1 MHGED
6 PQGRIIPLKV
16 DTDGFVQAVWDGDA
30 SQQRI
35 TTQYVQ
41 EDEPTSQST
50 SSTYP
55 VATAVAGALGGGVV
69 GTLIGAFF
77 L

>member
-16 DTDGFVQAVWDGDA
+16 DMDGFVQAAWDSDT

-35 TTQYVQ
+35 TTQYLQ

-50 SSTYP
+50 SSAYP
-55 VATAVAGALGGGVV
+55 VATTVAGTLSGGVV